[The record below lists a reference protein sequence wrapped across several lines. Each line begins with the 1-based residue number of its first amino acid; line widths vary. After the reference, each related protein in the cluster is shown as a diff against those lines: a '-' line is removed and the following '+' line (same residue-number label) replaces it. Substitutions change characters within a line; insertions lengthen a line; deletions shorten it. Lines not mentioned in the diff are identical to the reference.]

1 MRKVLNDKQK
11 LMAYVLNTDAD
22 LNANGRITQSKIGD
36 LLKVSQ
42 STVAQAIKDVR
53 HKLEVN
59 SLQNELFETKR
70 ELIEARNNGDYTD
83 IDLPVSYSEHYKRL
97 P

>member
-1 MRKVLNDKQK
+1 MKKKLNDKQK

-36 LLKVSQ
+36 LFEVSQ
-42 STVAQAIKDVR
+42 PTVAQAIKDVR
-53 HKLEVN
+53 HKIEITN
-59 SLQNELFETKR
+59 LQNELLEAKR
-70 ELIEARNNGDYTD
+70 ALIEEQNNANFV
-83 IDLPVSYSEHYKRL
+83 DLDFPDSYSDEYKRL